1 MQKEFHHPSIPTK
14 ISEKIIYDTYC
25 DNYDSIHYLF
35 VEFQFSWLQ
44 QAYKALKDID
54 KYYILIYLYKENFTE
69 LNEIFKVKSY
79 EEFYFNPRFELDKIN
94 IIQIAKK
101 LRLSKETARR
111 KILELEE
118 DGILIKNKKS
128 IAVTLKAGLL
138 QKPVNTINSFSK
150 ILQYVSKLLYDN
162 KTVKKYYEKD
172 FFIKKIKE
180 RFTQILAI
188 FLEYQIEY
196 LLTRKTL
203 VNNDIEM
210 WFIYGSVLYNQI
222 MYLKKSEVHKTNYL
236 AELVCSNSFRSDDH
250 NKSAVGLLHDE
261 MRKLGSLVMECGDLN
276 RVPAGSSMSVD
287 RVNFSKSI
295 EGKIKNN
302 PLIKIVREEVK
313 YIPENWKK
321 TISENVTALQSGPN
335 KVHLSMKQYRV
346 NTMNQN
352 YNIFDTLWIFIL
364 ENGRWGVKFRSSYL
378 SASSEVINSVSSD

>member
-1 MQKEFHHPSIPTK
+1 MQKEFSHPSIPTK

-101 LRLSKETARR
+101 LRLSKETTRR

-150 ILQYVSKLLYDN
+150 ILQYVSWLLY
-162 KTVKKYYEKD
+162 KEKKVGKYYEKD

-222 MYLKKSEVHKTNYL
+222 MYLKKSEVKNHYQKQWIEEVLNVGDKKGINAMTI
-236 AELVCSNSFRSDDH
+236 SDLTGIPRPT
-250 NKSAVGLLHDE
+250 VI
-261 MRKLGSLVMECGDLN
+261 RKLKILLKQKDIFKDSNNLYYISKGKLLTELN
-276 RVPAGSSMSVD
+276 KQRLI
-287 RVNFSKSI
+287 N
-295 EGKIKNN
+295 IKN
-302 PLIKIVREEVK
+302 
-313 YIPENWKK
+313 
-321 TISENVTALQSGPN
+321 
-335 KVHLSMKQYRV
+335 
-346 NTMNQN
+346 
-352 YNIFDTLWIFIL
+352 
-364 ENGRWGVKFRSSYL
+364 L
-378 SASSEVINSVSSD
+378 SAIISIINNIVFFS

>member
-44 QAYKALKDID
+44 QAYRALKDID

-222 MYLKKSEVHKTNYL
+222 MYLKKSEVKNHYQKQWIEEVLNVGDKKGINAMTI
-236 AELVCSNSFRSDDH
+236 SDLTGIPRPT
-250 NKSAVGLLHDE
+250 VI
-261 MRKLGSLVMECGDLN
+261 RKLKILLKQKDIFKDSNNLYYISKGKLLTELN
-276 RVPAGSSMSVD
+276 KQRLI
-287 RVNFSKSI
+287 N
-295 EGKIKNN
+295 IKNLSSIISRIN
-302 PLIKIVREEVK
+302 NIVFF
-313 YIPENWKK
+313 
-321 TISENVTALQSGPN
+321 S
-335 KVHLSMKQYRV
+335 
-346 NTMNQN
+346 
-352 YNIFDTLWIFIL
+352 
-364 ENGRWGVKFRSSYL
+364 
-378 SASSEVINSVSSD
+378 

>member
-1 MQKEFHHPSIPTK
+1 MQKEFQHPSIPTK

-150 ILQYVSKLLYDN
+150 ILQYVSWLLY
-162 KTVKKYYEKD
+162 KEKKVGKYYEKD
-172 FFIKKIKE
+172 FFIKKIKQ

-222 MYLKKSEVHKTNYL
+222 RYLEDNQISVPLIDEDRSGRKKYKILKVSNRFDEHVADFSIDYVKIKDL
-236 AELVCSNSFRSDDH
+236 ALKEKQL
-250 NKSAVGLLHDE
+250 
-261 MRKLGSLVMECGDLN
+261 
-276 RVPAGSSMSVD
+276 RVIQDWM
-287 RVNFSKSI
+287 
-295 EGKIKNN
+295 EGKIEDTYVN
-302 PLIKIVREEVK
+302 
-313 YIPENWKK
+313 
-321 TISENVTALQSGPN
+321 
-335 KVHLSMKQYRV
+335 V
-346 NTMNQN
+346 NTDNRYCN
-352 YNIFDTLWIFIL
+352 FVYNWIK
-364 ENGRWGVKFRSSYL
+364 E
-378 SASSEVINSVSSD
+378 

>member
-69 LNEIFKVKSY
+69 LSEIFKVISY
-79 EEFYFNPRFELDKIN
+79 EEFYFNPRFEIEKIN

-101 LRLSKETARR
+101 LKLSKETTRR
-111 KILELEE
+111 KIIELEE

-150 ILQYVSKLLYDN
+150 ILQFVSKLLYDE
-162 KTVKKYYEKD
+162 KIVTKYYEKE

-196 LLTRKTL
+196 LLTRKSL

-210 WFIYGSVLYNQI
+210 WFIYGTVIYNQI
-222 MYLKKSEVHKTNYL
+222 MYLKKSEMKNHYQKEWIEEVLNIGNKKGINAMTI
-236 AELVCSNSFRSDDH
+236 SDLTGIPRPT
-250 NKSAVGLLHDE
+250 VI
-261 MRKLGSLVMECGDLN
+261 RKLKVLLKKKDVFKDTGNLYYITKGKLLTELN
-276 RVPAGSSMSVD
+276 KQRLI
-287 RVNFSKSI
+287 N
-295 EGKIKNN
+295 IK
-302 PLIKIVREEVK
+302 K
-313 YIPENWKK
+313 
-321 TISENVTALQSGPN
+321 
-335 KVHLSMKQYRV
+335 
-346 NTMNQN
+346 
-352 YNIFDTLWIFIL
+352 
-364 ENGRWGVKFRSSYL
+364 L
-378 SASSEVINSVSSD
+378 SAIISRINNIIFFS